1 MIKRNA
7 ALIVGG
13 LLLIAAALSLTIY
26 NLYDEYRA
34 GRSAEKAVVQIEQV
48 RPEESAPAGSP
59 DLSEES
65 VVPDYVLNPDME
77 MPIQTIDGQ
86 DYIGVLSIPALDME
100 LPIISEWS
108 YPNLKIAPCRYHGSV
123 YSGELV
129 IAGHNYRS
137 HFGPLKNLAEGDAV
151 YFTDMAGNVFTYTV
165 SLCEI
170 LNPTDVDKMTGG
182 WDLSLFTCTLGGTYR
197 ETVRCS
203 LNKT

>member
-1 MIKRNA
+1 MIKRNT
-7 ALIVGG
+7 ALTIGG

-34 GRSAEKAVVQIEQV
+34 SRSAENAVVQIKQT
-48 RPEESAPAGSP
+48 GSQ

-65 VVPDYVLNPDME
+65 EAPDYALNPNMA
-77 MPIQTIDGQ
+77 MPIRTVDGQ
-86 DYIGVLSIPALDME
+86 DYIGVLSIPTLDIE

-108 YPNLKIAPCRYHGSV
+108 YPNLKIAPCRYYGSV
-123 YSGELV
+123 YSGDMV

-137 HFGPLKNLAEGDAV
+137 HFGRLKNLAKGDAV

-170 LNPTDVDKMTGG
+170 LDPTDVDEMTGG
-182 WDLSLFTCTLGGTYR
+182 WDLSLFTCTLGGSYR
-197 ETVRCS
+197 ETIRCS
-203 LNKT
+203 LNKP